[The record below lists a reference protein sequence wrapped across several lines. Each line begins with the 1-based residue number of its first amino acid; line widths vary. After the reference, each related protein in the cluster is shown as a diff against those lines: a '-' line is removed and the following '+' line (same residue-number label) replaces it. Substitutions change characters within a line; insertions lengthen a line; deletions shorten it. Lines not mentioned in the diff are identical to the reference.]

1 MKRYLTIVLASA
13 ALVAL
18 AGCSREPL
26 AEVAGN
32 EMLVAEIVDD
42 ALTRTSYDGNTGK
55 FAWTEGDKIALFLA
69 KQGQNP
75 RTQETKVTPATD
87 RKGTFIYSKE
97 TGWSRTGYAVYPAAV
112 AKSLT
117 VNNALTLTLPAAY
130 DLTTSTSVQLP
141 MVAVNSGETSNL
153 AFKAACG
160 LLRIK
165 CEGLTAATVTV
176 TLDKGITGDFAVDNP
191 GSAPT
196 ISAAEATASNT
207 TVTFTLPSASTSA
220 ELNLPLPCGRYGS
233 VSVSNGSSTKTET
246 SPFTMDRGEG
256 KKLHITF

>member
-1 MKRYLTIVLASA
+1 MKRNLTIILAGA
-13 ALVAL
+13 ALLAL
-18 AGCSREPL
+18 AACSREPL

-32 EMLVAEIVDD
+32 EMLVAEILDD

-160 LLRIK
+160 LLRIQ
-165 CEGLTAATVTV
+165 CTGLTGTSVTV
-176 TLDKGITGDFAVDNP
+176 TMDKGITGDFAVANP

-196 ISAAEATASNT
+196 ITAAGTTNK
-207 TVTFTLPSASTSA
+207 TVTFSLPSGATSA
-220 ELNLPLPCGRYGS
+220 ELNLPLPCGEYGGIT
-233 VSVSNGSSTKTET
+233 VTNGSKNKTV
-246 SPFTMDRGEG
+246 SAVFTVKSGYG
-256 KKLHITF
+256 KRMQVNFSE